1 MSVDIEGEYLASGG
15 LDNRVKL
22 WDIRQQKQLWQ
33 VEHDDDV
40 NCVKVHGEVVISASD
55 DKTVKIWNRNDGR
68 QLHNLQHDHWCRN
81 FDVRDNVLVVAA
93 DNGVYIWSLNDRR
106 KIKKI
111 DLEEVHDVRIQQRTI
126 IAGCFN
132 GEVHKI
138 EMK

>member
-1 MSVDIEGEYLASGG
+1 MVSGG
-15 LDNRVKL
+15 DDDYVKL
-22 WDIRQQKQLWQ
+22 WNIRQQKQLWQ
-33 VEHDDDV
+33 VKHDDWV

-55 DKTVKIWNRNDGR
+55 DKTVKLWNRNDGR
-68 QLHNLQHDHWCRN
+68 LLQTLQHDQWCAN
-81 FDVRDNVLVVAA
+81 FDLCNNVLAVAA
-93 DNGVYIWSLNDRR
+93 GDGVYIWSLKDRR

-126 IAGCFN
+126 IAGCGN